1 MRLYMGAVLPA
12 GKTYSFWGTGVSQG
26 HSDAIRR
33 ISGVAHAVQYTIP
46 VVSALE
52 KVRGGETPT
61 FTTREKHTRECFVVA
76 EENAD
81 KAQIETEIKNM
92 PHYFDE
98 YDTTVKFI
106 SAEELQKNH
115 SAMPHGG
122 NVLHTG
128 QTSAEN
134 TQVLEFSLKLDS
146 NPEFTSSV
154 LLAYARAA
162 VRLNERGESGARTVF
177 DIPPILLAEK
187 SAADIVKNLL

>member
-1 MRLYMGAVLPA
+1 MGAVLPA

-33 ISGVAHAVQYTIP
+33 ISGVANAVQYTIP
-46 VVSALE
+46 VASALE
-52 KVRGGETPT
+52 KVRGGETPA

-81 KAQIETEIKNM
+81 KAQIEAEIKNM

-128 QTSAEN
+128 KTSAEN
-134 TQVLEFSLKLDS
+134 GQVLEFSLKLDS

-162 VRLNERGESGARTVF
+162 ARLNERGESGARTVF